1 VPIDLDKIADNVGRL
16 ITAFDQISAS
26 MDCDSD
32 SVSAALA
39 YLVAE
44 YVACFAPEHQQQMH
58 GLFDQCV
65 ADEIKQINAYLHRR
79 KGAH

>member
-1 VPIDLDKIADNVGRL
+1 MPVDEGKMADNVTKL
-16 ITAFDQISAS
+16 INAFHELSED
-26 MDCDSD
+26 MDLDSEG
-32 SVSAALA
+32 AALA

-44 YVACFAPEHQQQMH
+44 YVACFEPKHQEAMH
-58 GLFDQCV
+58 GLFDRCV

>member
-1 VPIDLDKIADNVGRL
+1 MPVDEDKLADNVTKL
-16 ITAFDQISAS
+16 INAFHLASAQ
-26 MDCDSD
+26 MDCDSEG
-32 SVSAALA
+32 AALA

-44 YVACFAPEHQQQMH
+44 YVACFEPKHQEAMH
-58 GLFDQCV
+58 GLFDRCV

>member
-1 VPIDLDKIADNVGRL
+1 MPVDEDKIADNVTKL
-16 ITAFDQISAS
+16 IDVFHTASAH
-26 MDCDSD
+26 MDCDSEG
-32 SVSAALA
+32 AALA

-44 YVACFAPEHQQQMH
+44 YVACFAPAHQQEMH
-58 GLFDQCV
+58 GLFDRCV